1 MLNFRPERQLLLNIG
16 LYGYGALLLFSTLW
30 CYLAEV
36 DLAPFLIPRS
46 KDLIIGAGA
55 GLLLVGSSALLM
67 TLSHLLEKS
76 EKPLKEN
83 AGRRLFHSMKEIAL
97 NELAPVFA
105 EAKPFDIVLLS
116 VLSGFCEEVFFRG
129 ALQLDFNIWIA
140 AAVFGFFHMPT
151 FKYLTYGIW
160 AAAVGVFLGLLLDHT
175 HSLWTPIVAHTLNNL
190 LVILFLKYGPIKGN
204 APATEKSKD

>member
-1 MLNFRPERQLLLNIG
+1 MQNFRPERQLLLNIG

-46 KDLIIGAGA
+46 KDMIIGAGA

-67 TLSHLLEKS
+67 TLSHLLEIS
-76 EKPLKEN
+76 IKPN
-83 AGRRLFHSMKEIAL
+83 AGKRIFLSMKEIAL

-160 AAAVGVFLGLLLDHT
+160 AAAVGVFLGLLMDRT
-175 HSLWTPIVAHTLNNL
+175 HSLWAPIVAHTLNNL
-190 LVILFLKYGPIKGN
+190 LVILFLKYGPIKGT

>member
-1 MLNFRPERQLLLNIG
+1 MQNFRPERQLLLNIG

-30 CYLAEV
+30 CHLAEV

-46 KDLIIGAGA
+46 KDMIIGAGA

-67 TLSHLLEKS
+67 ALSHLLEKTT
-76 EKPLKEN
+76 KPN
-83 AGRRLFHSMKEIAL
+83 DGRRLFHSMKEIAL

-116 VLSGFCEEVFFRG
+116 VLSGFCEEIFFRG

-160 AAAVGVFLGLLLDHT
+160 AAAVGVFLGLLMDRT
-175 HSLWTPIVAHTLNNL
+175 HSLWAPIVAHTLNNL

-204 APATEKSKD
+204 AQTAEKSKD